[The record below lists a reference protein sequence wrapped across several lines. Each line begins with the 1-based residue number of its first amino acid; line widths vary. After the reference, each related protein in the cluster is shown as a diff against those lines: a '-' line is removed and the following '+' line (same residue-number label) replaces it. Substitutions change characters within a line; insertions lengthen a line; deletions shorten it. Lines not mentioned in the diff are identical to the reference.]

1 MLDFAQRAGK
11 KGSGRG
17 GRGVYQ
23 EETRRGEG
31 HDEEGAAAR
40 PAVDAG
46 KKKPSQGRRSRKGK
60 QTIRF
65 FFFLRRKKIDDR
77 GDILQYY
84 RSVGRFRLQQGR
96 KRWAS
101 PYMKERAYIRSR
113 LPKKILRPGL

>member
-1 MLDFAQRAGK
+1 MLDFAQQAGR

-31 HDEEGAAAR
+31 HSEEGAAAR

-60 QTIRF
+60 QTICF
-65 FFFLRRKKIDDR
+65 SF
-77 GDILQYY
+77 
-84 RSVGRFRLQQGR
+84 S
-96 KRWAS
+96 
-101 PYMKERAYIRSR
+101 
-113 LPKKILRPGL
+113 

>member
-60 QTIRF
+60 QTICF
-65 FFFLRRKKIDDR
+65 SFSWEERR
-77 GDILQYY
+77 
-84 RSVGRFRLQQGR
+84 SMTGRYPTIG
-96 KRWAS
+96 RWADFDS
-101 PYMKERAYIRSR
+101 SKTVKDGPAH
-113 LPKKILRPGL
+113 ILRPGL